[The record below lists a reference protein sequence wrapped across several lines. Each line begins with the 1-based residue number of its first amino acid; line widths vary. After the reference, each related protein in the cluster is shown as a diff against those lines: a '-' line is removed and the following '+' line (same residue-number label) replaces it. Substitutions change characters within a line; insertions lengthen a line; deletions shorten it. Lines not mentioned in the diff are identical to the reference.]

1 MARRSPS
8 HCVKVRRGRVPRL
21 TDLIL
26 DDRNANRGT
35 SRGQQLLGESLKT
48 NGAGRS
54 VLTDRDGRVI
64 AGNKTVAQ
72 AKALG
77 LPIQIV
83 PSDGRTLIV
92 VQRDDLDLHADPR
105 ARALAIADNRIAELD
120 LDWDPDVLAQFRTEG
135 LDLAAFWTD
144 QEWAQLVVP
153 TGPVDP
159 AEDHVLAPGPTAIT
173 RGDLFTLDRHRLL
186 CGDATDPGDVA
197 GLLGDV
203 VPAVMT
209 TDPPYGVEYDPSW
222 RHRAYPQ
229 QRTAVGPVPHDT
241 TAAWPAAFQLFPGSV
256 VYAWHAARATA
267 TVATTLETTGFVLRA
282 QVIWVK
288 QHFAL
293 SRGDYHWQHEP
304 CWYAVRKG
312 ATSQWQGDRTQSTV
326 WAVPNLNAMG
336 GARTADNAPTGHS
349 TAEAGP
355 PV

>member
-8 HCVKVRRGRVPRL
+8 GCVKVRRGRVPRL

-120 LDWDPDVLAQFRTEG
+120 LDWDPEVLAQFRTEG
-135 LDLAAFWTD
+135 LDLGAFWTD
-144 QEWAQLVVP
+144 QEWAQLVGP
-153 TGPVDP
+153 TVPVDP
-159 AEDHVLAPGPTAIT
+159 AEDHVLAPGPTTIT

-197 GLLGDV
+197 RLLGDV
-203 VPAVMT
+203 VPALMT
-209 TDPPYGVEYDPSW
+209 TDPPYGVELRPELAAPRVSPAADGGRPGAA
-222 RHRAYPQ
+222 R
-229 QRTAVGPVPHDT
+229 T
-241 TAAWPAAFQLFPGSV
+241 TARVAGGVPAVSGRGRVRVARGARHGDRGDEPGERPASCC
-256 VYAWHAARATA
+256 ARRSSGSSSTS
-267 TVATTLETTGFVLRA
+267 R
-282 QVIWVK
+282 
-288 QHFAL
+288 L

-304 CWYAVRKG
+304 AGTPCGRG
-312 ATSQWQGDRTQSTV
+312 RPRSGRAT
-326 WAVPNLNAMG
+326 
-336 GARTADNAPTGHS
+336 APSRRCGRCPT
-349 TAEAGP
+349 
-355 PV
+355 